1 MALIQCSECKKE
13 ISSLAEKC
21 PSCGAPVPRAFGR
34 QNVGWLI
41 IGIALIVIPNLF
53 MRIKNPPEEI
63 RPISVSFDSQITAE
77 KKVVK
82 PNVVTQIK
90 NPSEKRRVISV
101 SSERQRTPEKKGVIL
116 GKVGETVTIG
126 YFSYCVWRSWWDNKT
141 SNNQFINQK
150 PNASFL
156 FIELTVRNNDKK
168 ARTIPP
174 FKLIDENNNEYDY
187 SSKSFGVK
195 NAFRSLEDLNPSVH
209 KQGVILFDV
218 PKGRNY
224 KLKVSGGFWSK
235 EDAIIEIR

>member
-63 RPISVSFDSQITAE
+63 RPISVSSESQITPEIKVVNPNVVTQIKSPPEEIRPISVSFDSQITAE
-77 KKVVK
+77 KKV
-82 PNVVTQIK
+82 
-90 NPSEKRRVISV
+90 
-101 SSERQRTPEKKGVIL
+101 VIL